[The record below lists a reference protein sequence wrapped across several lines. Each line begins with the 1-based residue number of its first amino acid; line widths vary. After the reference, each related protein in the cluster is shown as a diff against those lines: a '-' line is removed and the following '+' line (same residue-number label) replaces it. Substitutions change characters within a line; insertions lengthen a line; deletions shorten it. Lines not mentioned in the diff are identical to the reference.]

1 MVINYKHLASVE
13 FPVYGVQSNDVYAAD
28 GILWLD
34 NKVLDDR
41 NQLGA
46 TLGARRLQT
55 PHKLFPL
62 RKSFSFVSEMLQSRY
77 QHFIDSK
84 GNFFTYEKTLYT
96 KVRYHKILTRSL
108 RDTGTVLKLEGVF
121 APLVVSRPPPP
132 GKTWVGMLYFK
143 GYPWLPYD
151 YAEDYSADI
160 RRKI

>member
-1 MVINYKHLASVE
+1 MVINYKHLVSVE
-13 FPVYGVQSNDVYAAD
+13 FPVYAVPSDDVSSMD
-28 GILWLD
+28 GILWLE
-34 NKVLDDR
+34 NKALDDR

-62 RKSFSFVSEMLQSRY
+62 RKSFNLISEMLQSRH

-84 GNFFTYEKTLYT
+84 GAFFTYEKTIFT

-108 RDTGTVLKLEGVF
+108 RETGTVLKLEGVF
-121 APLVVSRPPPP
+121 SPIVVPRPPPP

-151 YAEDYSADI
+151 YAEKYSADL